1 MSWGCQWDS
10 KTRQYAAHEGGQPL
24 PGWMFDLAQELASD
38 AQQHSP
44 VYQLGSVFT
53 PDVALVNFYP
63 VQLSNKKSHVFSLK
77 FFKHIR

>member
-24 PGWMFDLAQELASD
+24 PGWMFDLAQELASN

-44 VYQLGSVFT
+44 VYQLDSVFT
-53 PDVALVNFYP
+53 PDVALVNFYL
-63 VQLSNKKSHVFSLK
+63 VQLSSKKSHVFPLK
-77 FFKHIR
+77 FFKHMR